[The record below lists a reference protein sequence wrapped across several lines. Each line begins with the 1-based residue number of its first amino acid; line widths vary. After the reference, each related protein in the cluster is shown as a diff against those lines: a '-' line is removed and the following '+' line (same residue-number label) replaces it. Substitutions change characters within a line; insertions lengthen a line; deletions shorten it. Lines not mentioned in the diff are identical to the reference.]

1 MSADLSALGAG
12 AGMQLHA
19 AQRIVIKIGSAL
31 LYDETDGGAKQDWM
45 QALADDVA
53 WLTNLGKEVVLVSSG
68 SIALGRHVLGL
79 GKGRIKLAEKQ
90 AAAAA
95 GQVQLVEA
103 WTAALS
109 RHDLKSAQI
118 LLAPDDT
125 ETRRRHLNAR
135 DTFQALLSLGVV
147 PVVNENDTITTYEIR
162 FGDNDRLAARVAAMI
177 SADLLIL
184 LSDVDGLYDRNPQ
197 LFEDA
202 QHIPDITQITPDIL
216 EMGGASHNDFA
227 SGGMATKLAA
237 AQIATRAGVAMLIC
251 DGRPLHPVRNLD
263 GSAKSSLF
271 HAQLAPQAAR
281 KSWIAGALDIKGQ
294 VRCDAGASAA
304 LKKGKSLLPIGVV
317 EVSGSF
323 ERGDLIAILDSDGH
337 EIARGLAGYNAKDA
351 ALIKRHKS
359 DAFTSLIGYDG
370 RPELVHAD
378 DLVLLGDSN

>member
-1 MSADLSALGAG
+1 MSDNRSAVSSK
-12 AGMQLHA
+12 A
-19 AQRIVIKIGSAL
+19 AQQLQDAKRIVIKIGSAL
-31 LYDETDGGAKQDWM
+31 LYDESDGGAKQDWM

-53 WLTNLGKEVVLVSSG
+53 WLAQMGKEVVLVSSG
-68 SIALGRHVLGL
+68 SIALGRHILGL

-95 GQVQLVEA
+95 GQVQLVQA

-135 DTFQALLSLGVV
+135 DTFQALLGLGVV

-177 SADLLIL
+177 SADVLIL

-197 LFEDA
+197 LFAEA
-202 QHIPDITQITPDIL
+202 SHIPEISHLTPDIM

-251 DGRPLHPVRNLD
+251 DGRPHHPVRNLD
-263 GSAKSSLF
+263 STAKASLF

-294 VRCDAGASAA
+294 VQCDAGASAA
-304 LKKGKSLLPIGVV
+304 LKQGKSLLPIGVT
-317 EVSGSF
+317 EVTGVF

-351 ALIKRHKS
+351 SLIKRHKS
-359 DAFTSLIGYDG
+359 DAFASLIGYDG

-378 DLVLLGDSN
+378 DLVLLDEHL